1 MDNYTT
7 SSNTSPYKGSHQ
19 YHHQEWMMMNN
30 NSSSV
35 AGAKVVV
42 VEEGGEEG
50 GEHEAK
56 SVIEKEHMFD
66 KVVTPSDVGKLNR
79 LVIPKQHAEKYFPLD
94 STINEKGLL
103 LNFEDRTG
111 KPWRFRYSY
120 WNSSQS
126 YVMTKGWSRFVKEKK
141 LDAGD
146 IVSFQRGIGDIGKD
160 KLFIDW
166 RRRPDHNNNNIGINS
181 NFHYNPIIGRTTT
194 SSFHYNPNF
203 VLRSHPHHINNSFNP
218 YGYGQHQTAPHLST
232 MSLMNVLPSQSI
244 GSGLG
249 LGTGFGYGSVVNP
262 YPGGSNAVFFV
273 RSPTL
278 ATQYQNVANSIGE
291 GGEGGIRRREG
302 CGDEESMVIESVPVV
317 QGKAAAKRLR
327 LFGVNMDCPISNQS
341 HDIDILSSSSSS
353 PNHHRYHDR
362 DHDNHDH
369 DHQQH
374 GSNSMGPP
382 HLTLHPPSQS
392 SSRSSSSFFNGRNQ
406 NNSPDKGKSSSMSLD
421 LDI

>member
-1 MDNYTT
+1 M
-7 SSNTSPYKGSHQ
+7 
-19 YHHQEWMMMNN
+19 
-30 NSSSV
+30 
-35 AGAKVVV
+35 
-42 VEEGGEEG
+42 EEGGEE
-50 GEHEAK
+50 HQAK

-94 STINEKGLL
+94 STVNEKGLL

-166 RRRPDHNNNNIGINS
+166 RRRPDHNNNGNS

-218 YGYGQHQTAPHLST
+218 YGQYHQTTPHLST

-249 LGTGFGYGSVVNP
+249 MGMGMNIKLF
-262 YPGGSNAVFFV
+262 
-273 RSPTL
+273 
-278 ATQYQNVANSIGE
+278 I
-291 GGEGGIRRREG
+291 
-302 CGDEESMVIESVPVV
+302 VICD
-317 QGKAAAKRLR
+317 KALEQ
-327 LFGVNMDCPISNQS
+327 I
-341 HDIDILSSSSSS
+341 IL
-353 PNHHRYHDR
+353 
-362 DHDNHDH
+362 
-369 DHQQH
+369 
-374 GSNSMGPP
+374 
-382 HLTLHPPSQS
+382 
-392 SSRSSSSFFNGRNQ
+392 
-406 NNSPDKGKSSSMSLD
+406 
-421 LDI
+421 